1 MSFMGRTMARAAA
14 EAVGGGLLIL
24 AAYEALNRIG
34 VALGLNAKLALT
46 LLALA
51 VFVVRRRFPEAAL
64 VLMGALLGAMTA
76 LAPLAAVTAYT
87 VTRQLAGT
95 GRRAAVLLAASAVT
109 VPTAGL
115 AVYRRTG
122 GSWDYGLT
130 VGAILA
136 AVAVLVPGLVGASAG
151 QQQRLLVAL
160 RERTAAAEEA
170 RRLADSESRIHE
182 RSRIAAEMHD
192 LVGHR
197 LSLISL
203 HTGGLEMAL
212 RGQPQDLRD
221 SAALIRQATR
231 DAMRELREVL
241 GVLGPLGRDTGTDA
255 LTDATGTRA
264 DIEALVAESRAGGVA
279 VDFSWAGADT
289 DRLEARV
296 RRAVH
301 RVVRE
306 ALTNVHRYAVGAA
319 VEVSVAHTAELVEV
333 SVVNGARAAAPD
345 PRAVPV
351 GSGRGLSGLRER
363 VSLLGGMLSAGPWGV
378 GFAVVARIPVGPAR
392 GAASGG
398 ASGGAGDRTREAG
411 SAEERS
417 AAERGTAE
425 RGADEG
431 SAGEGRAYD
440 GVRAGAGPG
449 SAGAAAVDDGFAARI
464 AAEAG
469 RLRRAP
475 LLVPLAQAATA
486 LLGLAGIVAVLAA
499 GFQLAAHAQPSRYVA
514 PKPPQIGMDR
524 NEARYAGV
532 VDFGLARAAAEGHE
546 PPRPAGASECVF
558 PYVDDRG
565 TEGDEA
571 LRLVRYCFRDGIL
584 TTIDRFEVP
593 MAPRSSR

>member
-1 MSFMGRTMARAAA
+1 MARAAV

-122 GSWDYGLT
+122 GGWDYGLT

-160 RERTAAAEEA
+160 RERTVAAEEA

-279 VDFSWAGADT
+279 VDFSWTGPDT

-319 VEVSVAHTAELVEV
+319 VEVAVAHTAELVEV

-345 PRAVPV
+345 PRAAPV

-378 GFAVVARIPVGPAR
+378 GFAVVARIPVGPGR
-392 GAASGG
+392 SAAS
-398 ASGGAGDRTREAG
+398 AGAGDRTREAG
-411 SAEERS
+411 SAYEGS
-417 AAERGTAE
+417 
-425 RGADEG
+425 ADEG
-431 SAGEGRAYD
+431 SAYE

-449 SAGAAAVDDGFAARI
+449 STGAAAAVDDGFAARI

-475 LLVPLAQAATA
+475 LLVPLAQAASA

-499 GFQLAAHAQPSRYVA
+499 GFQLAAQAQPSRYVA

-532 VDFGLARAAAEGHE
+532 VDFGLARAAAAGRE
-546 PPRPAGASECVF
+546 PPRPAGASECVY

-565 TEGDEA
+565 TEGADA

>member
-1 MSFMGRTMARAAA
+1 MARAAA
-14 EAVGGGLLIL
+14 EAVGGGALIL
-24 AAYEALNRIG
+24 AAYEVLTRIG
-34 VALGLNAKLALT
+34 GSMPLNAKALLT
-46 LLALA
+46 LAALA
-51 VFVVRRRFPEAAL
+51 AFVVRRRFPEAAL
-64 VLMGALLGAMTA
+64 VLMGALLGMMSA

-87 VTRQLAGT
+87 VTRRLAGT

-109 VPTAGL
+109 VPTAGW
-115 AVYRRTG
+115 AVYREMG
-122 GSWDYGLT
+122 GAWDYGLT

-151 QQQRLLVAL
+151 QQQRLLAAL

-221 SAALIRQATR
+221 SAAQIRQATR

-241 GVLGPLGRDTGTDA
+241 GVLGPLARDTGTDA

-264 DIEALVAESRAGGVA
+264 DIEALARESRAGGVA
-279 VDFSWAGADT
+279 VDFSWTGPDT
-289 DRLEARV
+289 DLLEARV

-319 VEVSVAHTAELVEV
+319 VEVAVAHTAHLVEV

-345 PRAVPV
+345 PRAAPV

-363 VSLLGGMLSAGPWGV
+363 VALLGGMLSAGPWGV
-378 GFAVVARIPVGPAR
+378 GFAVVARIPAR
-392 GAASGG
+392 PGQEPERADPDEGARTGG
-398 ASGGAGDRTREAG
+398 ALPEGAPGGRARTEGVPDEGAR
-411 SAEERS
+411 AEEGRTEG
-417 AAERGTAE
+417 ARAEGARAE
-425 RGADEG
+425 AVRAVGIRDGARPG
-431 SAGEGRAYD
+431 P
-440 GVRAGAGPG
+440 AGAGGGPV
-449 SAGAAAVDDGFAARI
+449 ARLAAAAR
-464 AAEAG
+464 

-475 LLVPLAQAATA
+475 LLVPLAQAASA

-499 GFQLAAHAQPSRYVA
+499 GIQLAAHAQPSRYVA
-514 PKPPQIGMDR
+514 PKPPRIGMDR
-524 NEARYAGV
+524 DEARYAGV
-532 VDFGLARAAAEGHE
+532 VDFDLARAAAAGHE
-546 PPRPAGASECVF
+546 PPRPAAADACVF
-558 PYVDDRG
+558 PYGDDH
-565 TEGDEA
+565 EGPDT
-571 LRLVRYCFRDGIL
+571 LRLTRYCFSDGIL

-593 MAPRSSR
+593 MAPRSTR

>member
-24 AAYEALNRIG
+24 AAYEVLNRIG
-34 VALGLNAKLALT
+34 GALGLNAKLALT
-46 LLALA
+46 LVALA
-51 VFVVRRRFPEAAL
+51 VFVVRRRFPEVAL

-87 VTRQLAGT
+87 VTRRLAGT

-115 AVYRRTG
+115 AVYRQTG
-122 GSWDYGLT
+122 GTWDYGLT

-212 RGQPQDLRD
+212 RGQPRELRD

-279 VDFSWAGADT
+279 VDFSWTGPDT

-319 VEVSVAHTAELVEV
+319 VEVAVAHTAALVEV

-345 PRAVPV
+345 PRAAPV

-378 GFAVVARIPVGPAR
+378 GFAVVARIPVGPGR
-392 GAASGG
+392 GAA
-398 ASGGAGDRTREAG
+398 AADARDRTREAG
-411 SAEERS
+411 SAAEEDEGR
-417 AAERGTAE
+417 AH
-425 RGADEG
+425 EG
-431 SAGEGRAYD
+431 SAAAGA
-440 GVRAGAGPG
+440 RAGAG
-449 SAGAAAVDDGFAARI
+449 SAADPDAGDGFAVRI

-475 LLVPLAQAATA
+475 LLVPLAQAASA

-514 PKPPQIGMDR
+514 PKPPRIGMDR
-524 NEARYAGV
+524 DEARYAGV
-532 VDFGLARAAAEGHE
+532 VDFGLARAAAAGHE

-558 PYVDDRG
+558 PYVGDRDA
-565 TEGDEA
+565 EDA
-571 LRLVRYCFRDGIL
+571 DVLRLVRYCFRGGIL

>member
-1 MSFMGRTMARAAA
+1 MSFMGRAMARAAA

-24 AAYEALNRIG
+24 AAYEVLNRIG
-34 VALGLNAKLALT
+34 GALGLNAKLALT
-46 LLALA
+46 LVALA
-51 VFVVRRRFPEAAL
+51 VFVARRRFPEAAL

-87 VTRQLAGT
+87 VTRRLAGT

-115 AVYRRTG
+115 AVYRQTG
-122 GSWDYGLT
+122 GTWDYGLT
-130 VGAILA
+130 IGAILA

-197 LSLISL
+197 LSLIAL

-231 DAMRELREVL
+231 DALRELREVL

-264 DIEALVAESRAGGVA
+264 DIEALIAESRAGGVA
-279 VDFSWAGADT
+279 VDFSWTGPDT

-319 VEVSVAHTAELVEV
+319 VEVAVAHTAELIEV

-345 PRAVPV
+345 PRAAPV

-378 GFAVVARIPVGPAR
+378 GFAVVARIPVGPGR
-392 GAASGG
+392 GAPAAG
-398 ASGGAGDRTREAG
+398 AKDRTREEAG
-411 SAEERS
+411 SAD
-417 AAERGTAE
+417 AG
-425 RGADEG
+425 GAGEG
-431 SAGEGRAYD
+431 SAYEYA

-449 SAGAAAVDDGFAARI
+449 SAGDPAAGDGFAGRI

-475 LLVPLAQAATA
+475 LLVPLAQAASA

-514 PKPPQIGMDR
+514 PKPPRIGMDR

-532 VDFGLARAAAEGHE
+532 VDFGLARAAAAGHE
-546 PPRPAGASECVF
+546 PPRPAGATECVF
-558 PYVDDRG
+558 PYVGDRDTDDAD
-565 TEGDEA
+565 T